1 MRMHRVKRVR
11 AVAGRCRLTALLAMV
26 ALLGACS
33 SAGATTN
40 PLMQRGMWIWYVSH
54 SDRGN
59 VSSIISHA
67 RRYGIRTLL
76 IKSGDGTSEWS
87 QFSHSLI
94 NRLHAA
100 GLKVCGWQYVYGNS
114 PATEAHVGAWAK
126 REGADCLMIDA
137 EGEYEGRYVS
147 AQTYI
152 HTLRSL
158 VGSRFLLALAGLP
171 YVDYHPAFPYSVFLG
186 PGAAQDNAPQ
196 MYWADI
202 GTSVSRVYSHTY
214 EFNRVYGRAI
224 YPLGE
229 VTPNASTAGI
239 VLFRQLSLA
248 YHAASVSWW
257 DWQEASGAAWSA
269 VSVPIG
275 RLSGANVTTT
285 YASLGQGA
293 QGDVVVWAQE
303 HLRAFGYHVAVDGA
317 YGPAT
322 TSAVSR
328 FQSAHGI
335 GATGTIGNVTWHALL
350 RRRPVS
356 VRWTSGG
363 AVAASASGGSVVAPV
378 PKSAKLRARKHEFR
392 RPIGRD

>member
-1 MRMHRVKRVR
+1 MTLHRVKRVR
-11 AVAGRCRLTALLAMV
+11 AVAGRSRLTALLV
-26 ALLGACS
+26 AVASLAVCS
-33 SAGATTN
+33 SAEATTN
-40 PLMQRGMWIWYVSH
+40 PLMQRGVWIWYVSR
-54 SDRGN
+54 SDGGN
-59 VSSIISHA
+59 VNSIISDA

-87 QFSHSLI
+87 QFSPSLI
-94 NRLHAA
+94 RRLHAA

-114 PATEAHVGAWAK
+114 PATEARVGAWAK
-126 REGADCLMIDA
+126 RQGADCLMIDA
-137 EGEYEGRYVS
+137 EGEYEGKYVS

-202 GTSVSRVYSHTY
+202 GTSVSSVYSHTY
-214 EFNRVYGRAI
+214 QFNRIYGRAI

-239 VLFRQLSLA
+239 ELFRQLSLA
-248 YHAASVSWW
+248 YRAASISWW
-257 DWQEASGAAWSA
+257 DWQEASSSAWSA
-269 VSVPIG
+269 MSVPIG

-285 YASLGQGA
+285 YASLGRGA

-303 HLRAFGYHVAVDGA
+303 HLRAFGYHVTIDGA
-317 YGPAT
+317 YGPGDGVGRLPLPDRPRDRRDRNDRQRHLACAC
-322 TSAVSR
+322 SA
-328 FQSAHGI
+328 A
-335 GATGTIGNVTWHALL
+335 
-350 RRRPVS
+350 
-356 VRWTSGG
+356 VR
-363 AVAASASGGSVVAPV
+363 
-378 PKSAKLRARKHEFR
+378 
-392 RPIGRD
+392 